1 MVLKLFTTLACIFI
15 LVACQIDPGN
25 INSSNSQSIEFLSP
39 NQSYFLFNSVNPD
52 YSASA
57 ISLVSVDDPRLQKN
71 DLLPEGSDFFAQ
83 CNGEFIFHTGRFQ
96 RDRITKYHVESGL
109 LWQIK
114 TLDQL
119 DLGSRE
125 RLRTANPQRL
135 IFLDKK
141 RALLPRFDSQ
151 WSWLLDLENG
161 VKKSELSFDQYA
173 DSDGLP
179 EMTTGLIDVE
189 NVYMVH
195 NRIAR
200 LGQSWQFNNTAY
212 LSKISLMD
220 FKEYDFAMDD
230 GFKGIPLKLKN
241 FQSAPLVIGDQLFLG
256 ATGNLIGSNQ
266 GAGLEVIDIR
276 TGSSTVHLQGY
287 RIQKMIQTDHSL
299 LVMLYDGWN
308 EFNLHLISFDQV
320 TSQYHL
326 DQIPLISN
334 VQDVISDRDKLWVLQ
349 ANHVYQYVIDSD
361 QLKKISHFKIN
372 SKMQAQSI
380 QRCQY

>member
-1 MVLKLFTTLACIFI
+1 M
-15 LVACQIDPGN
+15 
-25 INSSNSQSIEFLSP
+25 
-39 NQSYFLFNSVNPD
+39 
-52 YSASA
+52 
-57 ISLVSVDDPRLQKN
+57 QKN

-151 WSWLLDLENG
+151 WSWLLDLDNG
-161 VKKSELSFDQYA
+161 VKKSDLSFDQYA

-179 EMTTGLIDVE
+179 EMTTGLIDDE
-189 NVYMVH
+189 SVYMVH

-212 LSKISLMD
+212 LSKLSLTD
-220 FKEYDFAMDD
+220 FTEYDFAMDD

-276 TGSSTVHLQGY
+276 TGSSTVHLQGH

-308 EFNLHLISFDQV
+308 EFNLHLISYDQV

-326 DQIPLISN
+326 NQIPLISN

-349 ANHVYQYVIDSD
+349 ANHVYQYVIDSN

-372 SKMQAQSI
+372 SKMQVQSI